1 MTRGGDA
8 SASAY
13 RPEIDGLRALSVVAV
28 IVNHLEKSLLPNGH
42 LGVDIF
48 FVISGYVIT
57 ASLVRARGAGLGE
70 TLLAFYTRRVRRLVP
85 ALVACV
91 VTTGLLV
98 CLFAPEPG
106 PFLRTGIA
114 SLFGVSNVYLFLR
127 STDYFA
133 PSTELN
139 VFTHTWSLGVEEQFY
154 LLYPGLLWLL
164 VLRRGAGPSVRSAVV
179 VLSAASAASLAAFV
193 LFSRTNQPAAFY
205 LVPMRFWELGVG
217 CTLFL
222 VRGERQAA
230 GPVAGLASSAAL
242 LALVGALF
250 VPFRLTIPA
259 TIAVVTL
266 TAILIATIGAG
277 TAAYR
282 LLAHPLSVYLGAC
295 SYSLYLWHWSIASLS
310 RWTVGIHGW
319 SVPVLVALMLL
330 LADASHR
337 FVEVPLR
344 HARWS
349 ARPWGTLAIGLV
361 ASAAAAALLA
371 GLAGP
376 AAGRL
381 FLGRQPGEEKRALG
395 AIPAQHAAA
404 FARARELRVRCNM
417 TPHHLTGSSYRPKPV
432 VDEVFLAACVGPKG
446 GDGRRKMVVVGD
458 SFANAAVPHLV
469 AAADQL
475 DYEFRLLFGYGCPYP
490 LPFRDLE
497 GGAASAC
504 KEVDEQLLRRV
515 LLDSLGEGDLLV
527 VRLYLEKDQYL
538 DFADDSSPEPWAY
551 DRALEDLARE
561 VASRGASLVLVG
573 SNPTLT
579 VRQLVALAP
588 QWFNRTA
595 VAESASVMPS
605 DNRETAFFHR
615 LDDHLRGRFETLP
628 AARYLSLRPFLCD
641 SEDVCPLWSGGKPLW
656 SDAYHVNGDAFDLA
670 FPALRAAVAGESSVA
685 APHEP

>member
-1 MTRGGDA
+1 MTRGGEA
-8 SASAY
+8 GASAY

-57 ASLVRARGAGLGE
+57 ASLVHARGAGLGE

-85 ALVACV
+85 ALVVCV

-106 PFLRTGIA
+106 PFLKTGIA

-164 VLRRGAGPSVRSAVV
+164 VLRRGAGRSVRSAVA

-193 LFSRTNQPAAFY
+193 LFSKTNQPAAFY
-205 LVPMRFWELGVG
+205 LMPMRFWELGVG
-217 CTLFL
+217 CALFL
-222 VRGERQAA
+222 VRGERRAT
-230 GPVAGLASSAAL
+230 GPVAGLTSSAAL

-250 VPFRLTIPA
+250 VPFRFTIPA
-259 TIAVVTL
+259 TISVVAFTAV
-266 TAILIATIGAG
+266 LIATIGAG

-282 LLAHPLSVYLGAC
+282 MLAHPVAVYLGAC

-319 SVPVLVALMLL
+319 SAPVLVALMLL

-361 ASAAAAALLA
+361 ASAAAAALLV
-371 GLAGP
+371 GLVGP
-376 AAGRL
+376 AGGRL
-381 FLGRQPGEEKRALG
+381 FLGQRPGEQKRTLG
-395 AIPAQHAAA
+395 SIPAQHAAA
-404 FARARELRVRCNM
+404 VARARELRVRCNM
-417 TPHHLTGSSYRPKPV
+417 TPHHLTGTSYRPKPV
-432 VDEVFLAACVGPKG
+432 VDEAFLAACVGPKG

-458 SFANAAVPHLV
+458 SFANAAVPHF
-469 AAADQL
+469 AAVADQL
-475 DYEFRLLFGYGCPYP
+475 GYEFRLLFGYACPFP
-490 LPFRDLE
+490 FPFRDLE

-504 KEVDEQLLRRV
+504 KEVDEQLLLRV
-515 LLDSLGEGDLLV
+515 LLDSLGNGDLLV

-538 DFADDSSPEPWAY
+538 NFVDGTSPAPWAY
-551 DRALEDLARE
+551 DRALERLARE
-561 VASRGASLVLVG
+561 VGSRGASLLLVG

-579 VRQLVALAP
+579 VRQLVALEP
-588 QWFNRTA
+588 QWFNRGA
-595 VAESASVMPS
+595 VAEIASVLPS
-605 DNRETAFFHR
+605 DNRETAYFHL
-615 LDDHLRGRFETLP
+615 LDEHLRGIFDALP
-628 AARYLSLRPFLCD
+628 GARYLSLRPFLCD
-641 SEDVCPLWSGGKPLW
+641 SEGVCPLWRGGKPLW
-656 SDAYHVNGDAFDLA
+656 SDAQHINGDALDLA
-670 FPALRAAVAGESSVA
+670 FPALRAAVAGERTIA
-685 APHEP
+685 APGEP